1 VEKLKGLLK
10 QRFDRNMDKFELYS
24 KRNIFSDNIL
34 GKRTFAA
41 QSLQLSEDDQKALEQ
56 AREKFVSSQ
65 TALLIAKQQLQET
78 ESLLKEMR
86 DIMFSM
92 RVQHQRFEEIPLD
105 HSLVSLQTQQRSLQ
119 ELLIR
124 SEGKVL

>member
-1 VEKLKGLLK
+1 
-10 QRFDRNMDKFELYS
+10 MDKFELYS

-92 RVQHQRFEEIPLD
+92 RVQHQRFEETPLD